1 MFKVIMRCSAG
12 VQGEGS
18 CSVLLGYAKW
28 HEHLSVLVKWYNGIQ
43 GITHCH
49 QNNYGA
55 LTCRELFINLKIT
68 KNILALTKCRWC
80 VKMCHMP
87 NHSNVHRSGL
97 PRFLVLRDNHSTQ
110 KQTTD

>member
-18 CSVLLGYAKW
+18 CSVLLGYADVMNIYLY
-28 HEHLSVLVKWYNGIQ
+28 LSSGTNGIQ

-49 QNNYGA
+49 QYNYGA

-68 KNILALTKCRWC
+68 KR
-80 VKMCHMP
+80 
-87 NHSNVHRSGL
+87 
-97 PRFLVLRDNHSTQ
+97 Q
-110 KQTTD
+110 